1 MDSTIQKQFLPV
13 LERRLQNPRVQNAK
27 LRDAPD
33 CYKIKLRAVGYRLVY
48 QVIDDE
54 VVVLVLAVDK
64 REGGVA
70 YRKMKQRQ

>member
-1 MDSTIQKQFLPV
+1 
-13 LERRLQNPRVQNAK
+13 VQSAK

-33 CYKIKLRAVGYRLVY
+33 CYKIKLGAVGYRMVY
-48 QVIDDE
+48 QVIDSE
-54 VVVLVLAVDK
+54 IVVLILAVGK